1 MSSQATARKPE
12 REFGLIS
19 RSYNEHVVSEE
30 WKKHRSATYF
40 EYRRKW
46 AENPEKFLTTEYP
59 LNLDIETTTLC
70 NLACPMCE
78 RTLKMKN
85 GTFRP
90 VSHMSMDFY
99 KRIITEAGKGGV
111 AAIKL
116 NYLGEPLLHPDV
128 VEQVRF
134 AKEQGIID
142 VMFNTNGTL
151 LTRDTAKAVLDAGID
166 GIFISFDSPYK
177 ESFEKVRVGAK
188 FEEVLQNAKDL
199 YELRNSN
206 PKYKHVFVRSNKVLF
221 PTDSEELVRDYIN
234 LWKDRADVVGFT
246 SYMDQMNKK
255 AIGPTPGLYC
265 DQPWQRMLIR
275 QDGLAYPCCADI
287 IQGYCLGDA
296 NKMSIKEL
304 WQGEMFRQLREKHST
319 GKCHEVGVCKVCPY
333 LTSRKVKI

>member
-1 MSSQATARKPE
+1 MSSSATVRKPE

-19 RSYNEHVVSEE
+19 RSYTEYTVSEE
-30 WKKHRSATYF
+30 WKKHRSAAYHD
-40 EYRRKW
+40 YRRQW
-46 AENPEKFLTTEYP
+46 NENPAKFILSGYP

-78 RTLKMKN
+78 RTLKLKN

-90 VSHMSMDFY
+90 VGHMPMDFY

-116 NYLGEPLLHPDV
+116 NYLGEPLIHPDV

-134 AKEQGIID
+134 AKEQGILD
-142 VMFNTNGTL
+142 VMFNTNGAL
-151 LTRDTAKAVLDAGID
+151 LTREMSKALLDAGID

-188 FEEVLQNAKDL
+188 FEEVLENAKNL
-199 YELRNSN
+199 FELRNSN
-206 PKYKHVFVRSNKVLF
+206 PKYAHVFLRSNKVLF
-221 PTDSEELVRDYIN
+221 PTDSEELIRDYIN
-234 LWKDRADVVGFT
+234 LWKDKADVVGFT

-255 AIGPTPGLYC
+255 PIGPTPGLYC

-275 QDGLAYPCCADI
+275 QDGLSYPCCADI
-287 IQGYCLGDA
+287 IQGLCLGNA
-296 NKMSIKEL
+296 QEMTIKEL
-304 WQGEMFRQLREKHST
+304 WTGQVFQELREKHST
-319 GKCHEVGVCKVCPY
+319 GRCHEIGACKLCPY
-333 LTSRKVKI
+333 LSSRKIKF